1 MTRTSPATRTGYA
14 FFDAAGCGGVVG
26 PGTSNVFVSTQNPA
40 CKVNFANRDY
50 ANWDAFA
57 DANPDYRTSP
67 GWTPFII
74 ADRRAPTS

>member
-1 MTRTSPATRTGYA
+1 M
-14 FFDAAGCGGVVG
+14 
-26 PGTSNVFVSTQNPA
+26 
-40 CKVNFANRDY
+40 VNFANRDY